1 MKPSVATA
9 LELARNALYS
19 RQVAILR
26 DIRDLQDSIDKSHSA
41 DSEVDS
47 YIIDQVAEYKTK
59 LAEVMVARETLYS
72 VETSGL

>member
-19 RQVAILR
+19 QQVAILR

>member
-19 RQVAILR
+19 QQVAILR

-47 YIIDQVAEYKTK
+47 YIIDQVVEYKTK